1 MTAALFPTLLVVLLG
16 GGEPLGFFAA
26 DGAFPHVISTVIVSH
41 KV

>member
-1 MTAALFPTLLVVLLG
+1 MTAALFRTLFVVFLG
-16 GGEPLGFFAA
+16 GGEPLGLFAA